1 MNDTVKSVTTEDSRV
16 APNFIIR
23 AYRWLR
29 FYRLHGMSPSEVA
42 KHRTT
47 IHDNDPEVNR

>member
-1 MNDTVKSVTTEDSRV
+1 MGL
-16 APNFIIR
+16 ILR

-42 KHRTT
+42 RHRTT
-47 IHDNDPEVNR
+47 VHDTKESR